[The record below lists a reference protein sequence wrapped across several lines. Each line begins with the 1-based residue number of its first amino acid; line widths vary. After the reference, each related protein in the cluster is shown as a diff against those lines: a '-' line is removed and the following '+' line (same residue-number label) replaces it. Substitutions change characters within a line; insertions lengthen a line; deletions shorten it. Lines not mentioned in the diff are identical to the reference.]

1 MFLKVNGESVDIN
14 DGAKVS
20 DLLDMFEI
28 RKAKVAVERNE
39 VYAIIFETRAKE
51 CQQKLCSEKRKN
63 NISAK
68 KST

>member
-28 RKAKVAVERNE
+28 PKTKVAVEPNG
-39 VYAIIFETRAKE
+39 VYAVIF
-51 CQQKLCSEKRKN
+51 
-63 NISAK
+63 
-68 KST
+68 